1 MRKKTLTL
9 LMVVAL
15 VGAALSLAQ
24 ADVVQSETSIT
35 ANSAVDWSQLGPRRT
50 RIQAFTAVISHG
62 DLSFGPLNQ
71 RYSDAGLQM
80 QSGLS
85 SARLSAYDGST
96 PLRSVTENGVGDQN
110 DTGSPG
116 FISRQG
122 LSGNDGTDA
131 VFGVIGFNN
140 ALVNALHLS
149 AIPEPA
155 SLFLI
160 GAGLLGIAG
169 ISRLKFGRK

>member
-15 VGAALSLAQ
+15 VGAALSVAQ
-24 ADVVQSETSIT
+24 ADVIQSETPIT
-35 ANSAVDWSQLGPRRT
+35 GNIAVDWSQLRPWGT
-50 RIQAFTAVISHG
+50 RIPAFTAVGHS
-62 DLSFGPLNQ
+62 DLSFGPLNK
-71 RYSDAGLQM
+71 RYSDAGVQM
-80 QSGLS
+80 RSGLS
-85 SARLSAYDGST
+85 SARLSAYDAT
-96 PLRSVTENGVGDQN
+96 IPLRAVTENGVGDQN
-110 DTGSPG
+110 DNGSPA
-116 FISRQG
+116 FINRKG

-131 VFGVIGFNN
+131 LFGVIGFNN
-140 ALVNALHLS
+140 ALANVLHLS